1 MFFYSL
7 YVTFM
12 IVKQSDPTD
21 LANIGTE
28 DELDKHI
35 SPHVVKFY
43 ETNKIL
49 LHLINI
55 TCWLILLKIIW

>member
-1 MFFYSL
+1 
-7 YVTFM
+7 M